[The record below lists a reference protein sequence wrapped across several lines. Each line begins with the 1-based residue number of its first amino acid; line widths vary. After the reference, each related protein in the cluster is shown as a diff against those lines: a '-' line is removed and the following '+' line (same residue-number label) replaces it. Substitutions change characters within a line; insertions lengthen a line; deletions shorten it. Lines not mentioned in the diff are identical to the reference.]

1 MGRRARARRSSRFPS
16 ASAMGRPRGTLVLL
30 LVVAIAATGVA
41 HAQPGS
47 ELTVDELVA
56 RALADSPDLRATRA
70 EIDAA
75 VGRLQQAGLRPNPVL
90 ELGGQKAL
98 SPDTNVTIGLRVPL
112 DLTGRK
118 EGQDAVAEQ
127 ELQMKRAQDRDRER
141 RLAAE
146 VRMKAG
152 ELLAARRSLAVTD
165 DLLGVKRD
173 ALRLVRDRVGQGATP
188 ALEENLMLV
197 EVNRLD
203 AMRQLVASRLEIASL
218 QLKALAGMAPDAPLA
233 LRGDLAPSGSPPIA
247 DEAVRQ
253 ALAARPHL
261 DAARADVAMGAAK
274 IRKERA
280 EGRWAGRLNVGYQ
293 RQDFGFDLNGVTSTG
308 ATRPIQDVFHYFG
321 AGVSIVLP
329 VRNRNQGNI
338 AAAAAEAQAAER
350 RLQFAELAVR
360 QEVAAA
366 LAQYE
371 AARRSLGI
379 YERGVRDVATRNLS
393 VVRQTYALGR
403 GSLLDVIA
411 EQRRY
416 IEIENGYTGT
426 LKQGYDAMV
435 EIDRVTAT
443 VSSTAGRW
451 PVDDEMIDGRPAR

>member
-16 ASAMGRPRGTLVLL
+16 ASAMAWPSGTLVLL
-30 LVVAIAATGVA
+30 LVAALAATGVA
-41 HAQPGS
+41 QAQPGS
-47 ELTVDELVA
+47 ELTVDEVVA
-56 RALADSPDLRATRA
+56 RALADSPDLRAARA

-75 VGRLQQAGLRPNPVL
+75 VGRLQQAGLRPNPML

-98 SPDTNVTIGLRVPL
+98 SPDNNVTIGLTVPL
-112 DLTGRK
+112 DLNGRK
-118 EGQDAVAEQ
+118 EGRVGVAER
-127 ELQMKRAQDRDRER
+127 EVQMKRAQVRDRER
-141 RLAAE
+141 RLAAD

-152 ELLAARRSLAVTD
+152 ELLAVRRGLAVTD
-165 DLLGVKRD
+165 DLLSVNRD
-173 ALRLVRDRVGQGATP
+173 ALRLVQDRVRQGATP

-203 AMRQLVASRLEIASL
+203 ATRQMLASRVEIASL

-233 LRGDLAPSGSPPIA
+233 LRGDLASAAPPPPA
-247 DEAVRQ
+247 DEAAHQ
-253 ALAARPHL
+253 ALTSRPDL

-280 EGRWAGRLNVGYQ
+280 EGRWDASVNVGYQ
-293 RQDFGFDLNGVTSTG
+293 RQDFGFNLNGVTNTG

-321 AGVSIVLP
+321 AGVSIMLP

-338 AAAAAEAQAAER
+338 AAASAEAQAAER
-350 RLQFAELAVR
+350 RLQFAELTVR

-371 AARRSLGI
+371 AARRSLEI

-403 GSLLDVIA
+403 GSLLDVVA

-416 IEIENGYTGT
+416 IDIENGYTDA
-426 LKQGYDAMV
+426 LRQVYDAGV
-435 EIDRVTAT
+435 EIDRVTGTPAL
-443 VSSTAGRW
+443 APGR
-451 PVDDEMIDGRPAR
+451 

>member
-1 MGRRARARRSSRFPS
+1 MPGL
-16 ASAMGRPRGTLVLL
+16 RGTLAS
-30 LVVAIAATGVA
+30 LVVVATLAATGIA
-41 HAQPGS
+41 QAQPGA
-47 ELTVDELVA
+47 EVTVDELVV
-56 RALADSPDLRATRA
+56 RALADSPDLRAARA

-75 VGRLQQAGLRPNPVL
+75 VGRLQQAGLRPNPML

-98 SPDTNVTIGLRVPL
+98 SPDNNVTIGLTVPL
-112 DLTGRK
+112 DLNGRK
-118 EGQDAVAEQ
+118 EGRVGVAER
-127 ELQMKRAQDRDRER
+127 EVQMKRAQVRDRER
-141 RLAAE
+141 RLAAD

-152 ELLAARRSLAVTD
+152 ELLATRRGLAVTD
-165 DLLGVKRD
+165 DLLSVNRD
-173 ALRLVRDRVGQGATP
+173 ALRLVQNRVRQGATP

-203 AMRQLVASRLEIASL
+203 ATRQMLASRVEIASL
-218 QLKALAGMAPDAPLA
+218 QLKALAGMAPDAVLV
-233 LRGDLAPSGSPPIA
+233 LRGDLASAMSPPPA
-247 DEAVRQ
+247 DEAAHQ
-253 ALAARPHL
+253 ALTSRPDL

-280 EGRWAGRLNVGYQ
+280 EGRWDASVNVGYQ
-293 RQDFGFDLNGVTSTG
+293 RQDFGFDLNGVTNTG

-350 RLQFAELAVR
+350 RLQFAELTVR

-371 AARRSLGI
+371 AARRSLEI

-393 VVRQTYALGR
+393 VVRQTYTLGR

-416 IEIENGYTGT
+416 IDIENGYTDA
-426 LKQGYDAMV
+426 LRQVYDARV
-435 EIDRVTAT
+435 EIDRVTGT
-443 VSSTAGRW
+443 MTSTTGR
-451 PVDDEMIDGRPAR
+451 

>member
-1 MGRRARARRSSRFPS
+1 MGRRARAPRSSRFRS
-16 ASAMGRPRGTLVLL
+16 GSAMARPRGTLAL
-30 LVVAIAATGVA
+30 LVVAALAATGIA
-41 HAQPGS
+41 QAQPGA
-47 ELTVDELVA
+47 ELTVDELVI
-56 RALADSPDLRATRA
+56 RALADSPDLRAARA

-75 VGRLQQAGLRPNPVL
+75 AGRLQQAGLRPNPML

-98 SPDTNVTIGLRVPL
+98 SPDNNVMIGLTVPL
-112 DLTGRK
+112 DLNGRK
-118 EGQDAVAEQ
+118 EGRVAVAER
-127 ELQMKRAQDRDRER
+127 ELQMKRAQVRDRER
-141 RLAAE
+141 RLAAD

-152 ELLAARRSLAVTD
+152 ELFVARRSLAVTD
-165 DLLGVKRD
+165 DLLDVNRE
-173 ALRLVRDRVGQGATP
+173 ALRLVQDRVRQGATP

-203 AMRQLVASRLEIASL
+203 ALRQLLASRLDITSL

-233 LRGDLAPSGSPPIA
+233 LRGDLAPSGAPPIA

-253 ALAARPHL
+253 ALTARPDL

-280 EGRWAGRLNVGYQ
+280 EGRWDASVNVGYQ

-338 AAAAAEAQAAER
+338 AAASAEAQAAER
-350 RLQFAELAVR
+350 RRQVAELTVR

-371 AARRSLGI
+371 AARRSLEI
-379 YERGVRDVATRNLS
+379 YERGVPDIATRNLI
-393 VVRQTYALGR
+393 VVRQTYAVGR
-403 GSLLDVIA
+403 GSLLALDSRPPRLV
-411 EQRRY
+411 
-416 IEIENGYTGT
+416 EIENGYTDT

-443 VSSTAGRW
+443 ITTTVGR
-451 PVDDEMIDGRPAR
+451 